1 MVTNMHNIIRM
12 RRWSRALIIT
22 ALTLGA
28 FTSAPAWAVNSTAPG
43 ASTFAQINRLPNI
56 PLIDQSGHP
65 TTLAALS
72 GKPVLVGFI
81 HTDCQGPCELM
92 TARMKAIA
100 QELEPSFNTKVTM
113 VAVTTDPKEDH
124 PAQLSAYAKA
134 QGAEGAGWV
143 FLTGKPDDVA
153 HVLNI
158 YGVPHGAADDE
169 MAHVFEL
176 YLIGPDGR
184 QLHRYHGP
192 DIKTEAV
199 AADIRTAL
207 ARR

>member
-1 MVTNMHNIIRM
+1 MHNLIRKL
-12 RRWSRALIIT
+12 RWSVALVIAALALG
-22 ALTLGA
+22 ALTH
-28 FTSAPAWAVNSTAPG
+28 SMVWAVNSEAPVG
-43 ASTFAQINRLPNI
+43 STFAQINRLPNI

-65 TTLAALS
+65 TSLAALS

-100 QELEPSFNTKVTM
+100 QELEPAFNTKVTM

-124 PAQLSAYAKA
+124 PAQLAAYAKA

-153 HVLNI
+153 HVLNL

-176 YLIGPDGR
+176 YLIGRDGW
-184 QLHRYHGP
+184 QLHQYHGP
-192 DIKTEAV
+192 DIKAETV

>member
-1 MVTNMHNIIRM
+1 MVTDMHNIIRM
-12 RRWSRALIIT
+12 RRASIALIIA

-28 FTSAPAWAVNSTAPG
+28 VTCAPAWALNSEVPG
-43 ASTFAQINRLPNI
+43 GSTFAQINRLPNI

-72 GKPVLVGFI
+72 GRPVLVSFI

-92 TARMKAIA
+92 TARMKVIA
-100 QELEPSFNTKVTM
+100 QELEPSFNEKVTM

-124 PAQLSAYAKA
+124 PAQMAAYAKA
-134 QGAEGAGWV
+134 QGAVGAGWV

-158 YGVPHGAADDE
+158 YGVPHGAPDDE
-169 MAHVFEL
+169 MSHVFEL
-176 YLIGPDGR
+176 YLIGRDGR
-184 QLHRYHGP
+184 QLHEYHGP
-192 DIKTEAV
+192 DIKADTV
-199 AADIRTAL
+199 AEDIRTAL